1 MIVGMCLLVAS
12 KKEGH
17 FYDIFGY
24 CRKVITF
31 PFTKDLADIVIS
43 PGLMH
48 VMYLSRVEV
57 YITRSYGVASENAR
71 GLIKQG
77 KVYDIDFGTQPAT
90 PYQIED
96 SVSLQNESELSFKSP
111 LYWLYQ
117 VSPSP
122 REMDISQIGQSSFI
136 NLQSCTNTDNKIAI
150 LSKYKPEVKT
160 SGFHKIKRQNNSKI
174 EEIIW
179 SIYILDI
186 TPLHSIAKQMEMMA
200 QPYIYENPPI
210 YFQLLCDAHFLRK
223 SAISREHETL
233 FEEDEVECVS
243 IEQPDSYVVSLTPSQ
258 QHLDVELDAIFP
270 NLANKQQFIGLQ
282 KSCLLLA
289 DFLRQENEQLA
300 LQYYKQGSF
309 DLNQFL
315 TNSILH
321 SVPTPMTEDDVVYHS
336 LTSTT
341 LKSMASSM
349 CFSRTDASLLAQSIL
364 HKESLISTESDVTE
378 TNETS
383 CMVFKVF
390 NLCMYLENNDEMKA
404 KEAAAELFVHS
415 RDFSLWANDHIHSFV
430 SHEGDLSHLGMF
442 LLVEVPSLVV
452 TLLPKICVLE
462 LVKVGYVIELIK
474 HNTEDREE
482 RDEMILQ
489 FITDLLR
496 IQNKSESRIKDLELA
511 ITELII
517 LCFNLFEEQVELDT
531 RKIDDICAEYR
542 PHWLD
547 CLPPFSDY
555 ETQNGDIGRTT
566 PFIFMVQNILSSPY
580 NSLLMS
586 EKVLEL
592 TQLSECYDGIRV
604 LIFMKLGRYK
614 ELVIIFLNRYQRAF
628 SALSDSIQL
637 QAVRHTIIRCIVND
651 ILINTGENDLLSR
664 DLRQRACYF
673 IISLTR
679 CMTYKEILDVLPD
692 NSPADLYKQCFD
704 FHLHIEKSDKIIEE
718 LCNL

>member
-1 MIVGMCLLVAS
+1 MCILVAS
-12 KKEGH
+12 RKEGH

-31 PFTKDLADIVIS
+31 PFTKDLVDIVIS

-48 VMYLSRVEV
+48 VIYLSRIEV

-71 GLIKQG
+71 ELIKQG
-77 KVYDIDFGTQPAT
+77 KVYNIDFGTSET
-90 PYQIED
+90 PDQLED
-96 SVSLQNESELSFKSP
+96 SDIFQHEAELSFMSP

-122 REMDISQIGQSSFI
+122 QEMDISQIGQSSFM
-136 NLQSCTNTDNKIAI
+136 NLQSCTNTDRKIAI

-160 SGFHKIKRQNNSKI
+160 SGFHKIKRQSSSKV

-223 SAISREHETL
+223 SAISREQENS
-233 FEEDEVECVS
+233 FEEEEVECVS
-243 IEQPDSYVVSLTPSQ
+243 IEQLDSYVISLTPSQ

-282 KSCLLLA
+282 RSCLLLA
-289 DFLRQENEQLA
+289 DFLRQENEQLS

-321 SVPTPMTEDDVVYHS
+321 SVSTPMTVDDVVYHS

-349 CFSRTDASLLAQSIL
+349 CFSRMDASLLAQSIL
-364 HKESLISTESDVTE
+364 HKESLHPTESDVTE
-378 TNETS
+378 NSETD

-390 NLCMYLENNDEMKA
+390 DLCMYLENNDEMKA
-404 KEAAAELFVHS
+404 KESAGELFVHS
-415 RDFSLWANDHIHSFV
+415 RDFNLWANDHINSFV
-430 SHEGDLSHLGMF
+430 SQENEGDLSHLGMF
-442 LLVEVPSLVV
+442 LLAEVPSLVV
-452 TLLPKICVLE
+452 PLLPKICVLG

-482 RDEMILQ
+482 RDEMTLQ
-489 FITDLLR
+489 FITDLIR
-496 IQNKSESRIKDLELA
+496 TQNKTENRIKDLELA
-511 ITELII
+511 ITELIT

-547 CLPPFSDY
+547 RLPPFSDY
-555 ETQNGDIGRTT
+555 ETHNGNIGRTT
-566 PFIFMVQNILSSPY
+566 SFIFMVQNILSSPY

-604 LIFMKLGRYK
+604 LTFMKLGRYK
-614 ELVIIFLNRYQRAF
+614 ELVILFLNRYQRAF
-628 SALSDSIQL
+628 PALSDSIQL
-637 QAVRHTIIRCIVND
+637 QAVRYTIIRCIVND
-651 ILINTGENDLLSR
+651 ILINTGENDMLSR
-664 DLRQRACYF
+664 DLRQSACYF

-679 CMTYKEILDVLPD
+679 WMTYKEILNVLPD

>member
-1 MIVGMCLLVAS
+1 MCLLVAS
-12 KKEGH
+12 RKEGH

-31 PFTKDLADIVIS
+31 PFTKDLVDIVTS

-48 VMYLSRVEV
+48 VVYLSRVEV

-71 GLIKQG
+71 SLTKQG
-77 KVYDIDFGTQPAT
+77 KVYNIDFGTQSDAPD
-90 PYQIED
+90 QLED
-96 SVSLQNESELSFKSP
+96 SVLLQNEAELSFKSP

-122 REMDISQIGQSSFI
+122 REMDISQIGQSSFM

-160 SGFHKIKRQNNSKI
+160 SGFHKIQRQSSSKV

-210 YFQLLCDAHFLRK
+210 YFQLICDAHFLRK
-223 SAISREHETL
+223 SAISREQENL
-233 FEEDEVECVS
+233 FGEEEVECVG
-243 IEQPDSYVVSLTPSQ
+243 IEQLDSYVVSITPSQ

-321 SVPTPMTEDDVVYHS
+321 SVPTPITEDEVVYHS
-336 LTSTT
+336 LTSIT

-349 CFSRTDASLLAQSIL
+349 CFSRMDASLLAQSIL
-364 HKESLISTESDVTE
+364 HKESLNPTESDVTE
-378 TNETS
+378 TNETD

-390 NLCMYLENNDEMKA
+390 NLCMHLENNDEMKA

-415 RDFSLWANDHIHSFV
+415 RDFNLWANDHINSFV
-430 SHEGDLSHLGMF
+430 SQENEGDLSHLGMF
-442 LLVEVPSLVV
+442 LLAEVPSLVV
-452 TLLPKICVLE
+452 PLLPKICVLE

-489 FITDLLR
+489 FITDLIR
-496 IQNKSESRIKDLELA
+496 TQNKSENRVKDLELA
-511 ITELII
+511 ITELIA

-547 CLPPFSDY
+547 CLPPFSDH
-555 ETQNGDIGRTT
+555 ETHNGYIGRTT
-566 PFIFMVQNILSSPY
+566 SFIFMVQNILSSPY

-592 TQLSECYDGIRV
+592 TQLSECYDSIRV

-628 SALSDSIQL
+628 SVLSDSIQL
-637 QAVRHTIIRCIVND
+637 QAVRYTIIRCIVND

-679 CMTYKEILDVLPD
+679 CMTYTEILNVLPD

-704 FHLHIEKSDKIIEE
+704 FHLHIEKSDKIIEG